1 MQIVE
6 KIRNRAK
13 LNKKKIVLPENEDER
28 IKQAC
33 DIINKEG
40 IAEAVLLS
48 KDRLDQDLIKKYS
61 HEYFCLRKHKGIT
74 EKEALEKVNNPLYY
88 AAMMTRFGDCDGF
101 VAGAVNTTPNV
112 IRASIHCLDLDKT
125 IGAVSSCF
133 IMAVPDCVYGDN
145 GVFVFADCGV
155 MPEPSA
161 KQLAK
166 IAISNALLAKKVLGI
181 EPKVAMLS
189 YSTKGS
195 AAGKFV
201 EKVQEATRLANE
213 LRPDLI
219 IDGELQ
225 LDAAIV
231 PEVAKIKQS
240 DNGIKG
246 DANVLIFPDLEAGN
260 IGYKLAQRLAKARA
274 IGPILEGFTKPCS
287 DLSRGCEV
295 DDIIDCV
302 AVTAIRAGK

>member
-6 KIRNRAK
+6 KIRDKAK
-13 LNKKKIVLPENEDER
+13 QNKKRIVLPESEDARVKE
-28 IKQAC
+28 AV
-33 DIINKEG
+33 DFINKES
-40 IAEAVLLS
+40 IAEAVLIS
-48 KDRLDQDLIKKYS
+48 KEDMEEVMMKKYVQ
-61 HEYFCLRKHKGIT
+61 EYFKLRKHKGIT
-74 EKEALEKVNNPLYY
+74 ELDAMEKIKNPLYY

-101 VAGAVNTTPNV
+101 VAGAINTTPNV
-112 IRASIHCLDLDKT
+112 IRASLHCLELDKT

-133 IMAVPDCVYGDN
+133 IMVVPDCIYGDN

-155 MPEPSA
+155 MPEPSS

-195 AAGKFV
+195 AGGKFV

-231 PEVAKIKQS
+231 PEVAKIKKS
-240 DNGIKG
+240 HNGIKG

-260 IGYKLAQRLAKARA
+260 IGYKLVQRLAKARA

-302 AVTAIRAGK
+302 AVTAIRANR